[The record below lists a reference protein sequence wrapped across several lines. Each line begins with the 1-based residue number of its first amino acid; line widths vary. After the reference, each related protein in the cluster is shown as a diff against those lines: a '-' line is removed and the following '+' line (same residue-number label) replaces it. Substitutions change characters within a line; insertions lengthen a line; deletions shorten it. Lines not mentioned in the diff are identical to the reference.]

1 MNFLEYAENGRV
13 LQAYHSCQEPP
24 PAPWGGTVIETEMPL
39 DPGTHIVVGGVP
51 VDIGPRPSALHVI
64 DYDAQEWRLP
74 GDLTELRVARDA
86 KWLQIKRKRDELEAG
101 GFPYFGKIV
110 DSDKLSVQRI
120 ALAVQSAQAAI
131 SAGAAFG
138 IEWTCADNSTI
149 QLDGPAMAGMPVALA
164 EHANSLHVIARELR
178 AAIYAEDATEESV
191 AAISWPS

>member
-1 MNFLEYAENGRV
+1 MSFWIEYDD
-13 LQAYHSCQEPP
+13 H
-24 PAPWGGTVIETEMPL
+24 
-39 DPGTHIVVGGVP
+39 GGVLAAYSGAGEQHP
-51 VDIGPRPSALHVI
+51 LRGGVLIEVDRKYDPNQTMVLDGEVVDFGFRPSQIHTMDPTTRAWVSL
-64 DYDAQEWRLP
+64 
-74 GDLTELRVARDA
+74 GKTELELAQDA

-101 GFPYFGKIV
+101 GFPYLGKVV

-131 SAGAAFG
+131 SAGAAFE

-178 AAIYAEDATEESV
+178 ASIYAEDATEESV